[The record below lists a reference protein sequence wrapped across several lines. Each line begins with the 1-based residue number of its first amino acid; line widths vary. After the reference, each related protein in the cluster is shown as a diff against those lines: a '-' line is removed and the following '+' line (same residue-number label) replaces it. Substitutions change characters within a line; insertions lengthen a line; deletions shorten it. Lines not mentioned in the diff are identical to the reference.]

1 MTKKKALTKSE
12 LFTELAERTEL
23 TRKQVGALFS
33 ALDEVIDKN
42 LRGAGIFTLPGLLK
56 LKVVK
61 KPATKAR
68 KGTNPFTGEE
78 MTFKAKPAMR
88 KVKALPL
95 KKLKEMVA
103 K

>member
-1 MTKKKALTKSE
+1 MTNKKALTKSE

-42 LRGAGIFTLPGLLK
+42 LRGAGVFTLPSLLK
-56 LKVVK
+56 LKVIK

-78 MTFKAKPAMR
+78 MMFKAKPAMR

>member
-12 LFTELAERTEL
+12 LLTELAERTEL

-42 LRGAGIFTLPGLLK
+42 LRGAGVFTLPGLLK